1 MLPDAA
7 LPVPASFMALLSSFG
22 PLFTA
27 PSFRTFRGLACG
39 FSLRPGSGRYA
50 GC

>member
-1 MLPDAA
+1 MTLPATF
-7 LPVPASFMALLSSFG
+7 S

-39 FSLRPGSGRYA
+39 LLEGLGSLVVRVPV
-50 GC
+50 